1 MLVII
6 RKKLKESD
14 QGEFQNDQ
22 INIQKIIRGKNI
34 EDKENN
40 YGYNRR
46 TKYNDI
52 T

>member
-14 QGEFQNDQ
+14 QEEFQNDQ

-40 YGYNRR
+40 YGS
-46 TKYNDI
+46 
-52 T
+52 